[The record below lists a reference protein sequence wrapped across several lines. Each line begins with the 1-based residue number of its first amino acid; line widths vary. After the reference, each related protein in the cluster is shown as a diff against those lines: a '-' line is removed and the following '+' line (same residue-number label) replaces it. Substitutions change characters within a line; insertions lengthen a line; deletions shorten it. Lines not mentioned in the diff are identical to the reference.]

1 MNARQ
6 FEGLSE
12 FSNVGAPALWNNIQR
27 FYSLEIIFEEDL
39 SPEEGFVSIDGK
51 RLGVINNVCVVGL
64 GYIGLPTAA
73 FIADAGISVLGV
85 DINEHH
91 VEKINKGEMP
101 FFEPGFEALLKN
113 VVADGHLKADT
124 EVAEA
129 DAFIV
134 AVPTPFNEDYSVNMS
149 YIEAAAKNIAPVLQP
164 GALVVLESTS
174 PPGTTKRMAEI
185 LLAERPDLSIDPESP
200 NLLLVAHCPERV
212 LPGKIMEEMATN
224 DRVIGGLTPLATDRA
239 QHLYSSFCKGEML
252 LTDATTAEMAK
263 LTENSFRDVNIAF
276 ANELSIISDKLGI
289 DVWELI
295 ELANHHPR
303 VNILNP
309 GPGVGGHC
317 IAVDPWFIV
326 SSAEEESKLIRTARE
341 VNDGKPF
348 YVIDKITEAVEAGN
362 ASSIAALGIAFKPDI
377 DDLRESPALSIVQ
390 QLAEKWPE
398 KEILVAEPNVDVL
411 PESLNSFKNVK
422 LVDAS
427 NAISSSPVVVVLVDH
442 TPFKSLDK
450 TALDGKNIVDTR
462 GMWS

>member
-1 MNARQ
+1 M
-6 FEGLSE
+6 S
-12 FSNVGAPALWNNIQR
+12 I
-27 FYSLEIIFEEDL
+27 EE
-39 SPEEGFVSIDGK
+39 K
-51 RLGVINNVCVVGL
+51 QLGPINKVCVVGL

-73 FIADAGISVLGV
+73 FIADSGISVLGV
-85 DINEHH
+85 DINERH
-91 VEKINKGEMP
+91 VEKINNGEMP
-101 FFEPGFEALLKN
+101 FFEPGFEALLKS

-134 AVPTPFNEDYSVNMS
+134 AVPTPFNDDYSVNMA
-149 YIEAAAKNIAPVLQP
+149 YIEAAAKNIAPVLRP

-174 PPGTTKRMAEI
+174 PPGTTEKMAEI
-185 LLAERPDLSIDPESP
+185 LVAERPDLSTDPESA
-200 NLLLVAHCPERV
+200 NRLLVAHCPERV
-212 LPGKIMEEMATN
+212 LPGKIMEEMAAN
-224 DRVIGGLTPLATDRA
+224 DRVIGGLNPLSTDRA
-239 QHLYSSFCKGEML
+239 KQLYASFCNGEML
-252 LTDATTAEMAK
+252 LTNATTAEMAK

-326 SSAEEESKLIRTARE
+326 SSAQEEAKLIRTARE
-341 VNDGKPF
+341 VNDGKPA
-348 YVIDKITEAVEAGN
+348 YVIAKITEAVEAEG
-362 ASSIAALGIAFKPDI
+362 ADSIAALGIAFKPDI
-377 DDLRESPALSIVQ
+377 DDLRESPALSVVQ
-390 QLAEKWPE
+390 QMAEKWPE
-398 KEILVAEPNVDVL
+398 KNILVAEPNVDEL
-411 PESLNSFKNVK
+411 PESLTAYQNVQ

-427 NAISSSPVVVVLVDH
+427 HAISSSPVVAVLVDH
-442 TPFKSLDK
+442 TPFKRLEKSL
-450 TALDGKNIVDTR
+450 LEGKNVVDTR

>member
-1 MNARQ
+1 M
-6 FEGLSE
+6 S
-12 FSNVGAPALWNNIQR
+12 I
-27 FYSLEIIFEEDL
+27 EE
-39 SPEEGFVSIDGK
+39 K
-51 RLGVINNVCVVGL
+51 QLGPINKVCVVGL

-73 FIADAGISVLGV
+73 FIADSGISVVGV
-85 DINEHH
+85 DINERH
-91 VEKINKGEMP
+91 VEKINNGEMP
-101 FFEPGFEALLKN
+101 FFEPGFEALLKS

-134 AVPTPFNEDYSVNMS
+134 AVPTPFNDDYSVNMS
-149 YIEAAAKNIAPVLQP
+149 YIEAAAKNIAPVLRP

-174 PPGTTKRMAEI
+174 PPGTTEKMAEI
-185 LLAERPDLSIDPESP
+185 LLAERPDLSTDPESA
-200 NLLLVAHCPERV
+200 NRLLVAHCPERV
-212 LPGKIMEEMATN
+212 LPGKIMEEMAAN
-224 DRVIGGLTPLATDRA
+224 DRVIGGLNPLSTDRA
-239 QHLYSSFCKGEML
+239 KQLYSSFCNGEML
-252 LTDATTAEMAK
+252 LTNATTAEMAK

-326 SSAEEESKLIRTARE
+326 SSAQEEAKLIRTARE
-341 VNDGKPF
+341 VNDGKPA
-348 YVIDKITEAVEAGN
+348 YVIAKITEAVEAEG
-362 ASSIAALGIAFKPDI
+362 ADSIAALGIAFKPDI

-390 QLAEKWPE
+390 QMAEKWPE
-398 KEILVAEPNVDVL
+398 KNILVAEPNVNEL
-411 PESLNSFKNVK
+411 PESLTAYQNVQ

-427 NAISSSPVVVVLVDH
+427 HAISSSPVVAVLVDH
-442 TPFKSLDK
+442 TPFKSCLLYTSPSPRD
-450 TALDGKNIVDTR
+450 
-462 GMWS
+462 